1 MAAPRSGFRLKSV
14 ADLQIWLQRNIG
26 SRLSDETE
34 LVAHGGTALTLLGL
48 KEASKDVDFAFRTKD
63 DFDRLVALLRRIGY
77 RVTMDV
83 RPIPGEVLL
92 RLENPSSAIDV
103 VDLRFP
109 TWNNWRLTQRVLE
122 AGLIIPRGKARLVL
136 PDRDAVFLFK
146 TYPLRETDLEDLRT
160 IIDLSRPNQR
170 RVIGLFEEQD
180 GLHRIDLRQ
189 ANVSYEPLFNILNL
203 RARFAGSLSLVGERH
218 RGKVKQLA
226 QFSLRKFEE
235 LGLLISLDALV
246 DRIRDPDRIV
256 DWDEVMGVD
265 EDDLRKRLM
274 PDDG

>member
-14 ADLQIWLQRNIG
+14 ADLQIWLQRDIG
-26 SRLSDETE
+26 FRLQDETE
-34 LVAHGGTALTLLGL
+34 LVAHGETALTLLGL
-48 KEASKDVDFAFRTKD
+48 KEASKGVDFAFRTKE

-77 RVTMDV
+77 RVTMDL

-109 TWNNWRLTQRVLE
+109 TWNNWRLTRRVLE
-122 AGLIIPRGKARLVL
+122 GGQILPRGKARLVL

-146 TYPLRETDLEDLRT
+146 TYPLRETDLEDMRT
-160 IIDLSRPNQR
+160 IIDRSRPNQR
-170 RVIGLFEEQD
+170 RVKELFEEQD
-180 GLHRIDLRQ
+180 ELNRIDLRQ

-203 RARFAGSLSLVGERH
+203 RARFAGSLSLLGDRH

-226 QFSLRKFEE
+226 QFSLRRFED
-235 LGLLISLDALV
+235 LGLPISLGALV
-246 DRIRDPDRIV
+246 DRIRDPNHIV
-256 DWDEVMGVD
+256 DWDDIIGAG

-274 PDDG
+274 ADAS

>member
-14 ADLQIWLQRNIG
+14 ADLQIWLQRDIG
-26 SRLSDETE
+26 FRLQDETE

-63 DFDRLVALLRRIGY
+63 DFDRLVALLQRIGY
-77 RVTMDV
+77 RVTMDL

-92 RLENPSSAIDV
+92 RLENPSSVIDV

-122 AGLIIPRGKARLVL
+122 AGQIIPRGKARLVL

-160 IIDLSRPNQR
+160 IIDRSRPNQQ
-170 RVIGLFEEQD
+170 RVSDLFEEQD
-180 GLHRIDLRQ
+180 GLNRTELRQ

-203 RARFAGSLSLVGERH
+203 RARFAGSLSLLGDRH
-218 RGKVKQLA
+218 RGKVKRLA
-226 QFSLRKFEE
+226 QFSMRRFED
-235 LGLLISLDALV
+235 LGLPISLGALV
-246 DRIRDPDRIV
+246 DRIRDPNRIV
-256 DWDEVMGVD
+256 DWDEIIGAD
-265 EDDLRKRLM
+265 EDDLRERLV
-274 PDDG
+274 PDAR

>member
-14 ADLQIWLQRNIG
+14 ADLQIWLQRDIG
-26 SRLSDETE
+26 SRLSEETE

-48 KEASKDVDFAFRTKD
+48 KEASKDVDFGFRTKD

-92 RLENPSSAIDV
+92 RLENPSSVIDV

-122 AGLIIPRGKARLVL
+122 AARIIPRGKALLVL

-160 IIDLSRPNQR
+160 IIDRSRPNQR

-180 GLHRIDLRQ
+180 GLHRVELNQ
-189 ANVSYEPLFNILNL
+189 ANVAYEPLFNILNL
-203 RARFAGSLSLVGERH
+203 RARFAGSLSLVGDRH
-218 RGKVKQLA
+218 RGNVKQLA

-235 LGLLISLDALV
+235 LGLPIALGALV
-246 DRIRDPDRIV
+246 KRLRDSDRIV
-256 DWDEVMGVD
+256 DWDDIIGIGAD
-265 EDDLRKRLM
+265 ALRKRLM
-274 PDDG
+274 LHPR

>member
-14 ADLQIWLQRNIG
+14 ADLQIWLQRDIG
-26 SRLSDETE
+26 SRLQDETE

-48 KEASKDVDFAFRTKD
+48 KEASKDVDFGFRTKD

-92 RLENPSSAIDV
+92 RLENPSSVIDV

-122 AGLIIPRGKARLVL
+122 AARIIPRGKARLVL

-146 TYPLRETDLEDLRT
+146 TYPLRDTDLEDLRT

-180 GLHRIDLRQ
+180 GLHRVELNQ
-189 ANVSYEPLFNILNL
+189 ANVAYEPLFNILNL
-203 RARFAGSLSLVGERH
+203 RARFAGSLSLVGDRH
-218 RGKVKQLA
+218 RGNVKQLA

-235 LGLLISLDALV
+235 LGLPIALGALV
-246 DRIRDPDRIV
+246 KRLRDSDRIV
-256 DWDEVMGVD
+256 DWDDIIGIGAD
-265 EDDLRKRLM
+265 ALRKRLM
-274 PDDG
+274 LHPR

>member
-14 ADLQIWLQRNIG
+14 ADLQIWLQRDIG
-26 SRLSDETE
+26 SRLQDETE

-48 KEASKDVDFAFRTKD
+48 KEASKDVDFGFRTKD

-92 RLENPSSAIDV
+92 RLENPSSVIDV

-122 AGLIIPRGKARLVL
+122 AARIIPRGKALLVL

-160 IIDLSRPNQR
+160 IIDRSRPNQR

-180 GLHRIDLRQ
+180 GLHRVELNQ
-189 ANVSYEPLFNILNL
+189 ANVAYEPLFNILNL
-203 RARFAGSLSLVGERH
+203 RARFAGSLSLVGDRH
-218 RGKVKQLA
+218 RGNVKQLA

-235 LGLLISLDALV
+235 LGLPIALGALV
-246 DRIRDPDRIV
+246 KRLRDSDRIV
-256 DWDEVMGVD
+256 DWDDIIGIGAD
-265 EDDLRKRLM
+265 ALRKRLM
-274 PDDG
+274 LHPR

>member
-14 ADLQIWLQRNIG
+14 ADLQIWLQRDIG
-26 SRLSDETE
+26 SRLTDETE
-34 LVAHGGTALTLLGL
+34 LIAHGGTALTLLGL
-48 KEASKDVDFAFRTKD
+48 KEASKDVDFGFRTKD

-92 RLENPSSAIDV
+92 RLENPSSVIDV

-122 AGLIIPRGKARLVL
+122 AARIIPRGKARLVL

-146 TYPLRETDLEDLRT
+146 TYPLRDTDLEDLRT

-189 ANVSYEPLFNILNL
+189 ANVSYEPLLNILNL
-203 RARFAGSLSLVGERH
+203 RARFAGSMSLVGDRH
-218 RGKVKQLA
+218 RDKVKQLA

-246 DRIRDPDRIV
+246 DRIRDPNRIV
-256 DWDEVMGVD
+256 DWDEVIGVD
-265 EDDLRKRLM
+265 EEDLRKRLM
-274 PDDG
+274 PDTR

>member
-1 MAAPRSGFRLKSV
+1 MAGPSSGFRLKSV
-14 ADLQIWLQRNIG
+14 ADLQIWLQRDIG
-26 SRLSDETE
+26 SRLSEETE

-48 KEASKDVDFAFRTKD
+48 KEASKDVDFGFRTKD

-92 RLENPSSAIDV
+92 RLENPSSVIDV

-122 AGLIIPRGKARLVL
+122 AARIIPRGKALLVL
-136 PDRDAVFLFK
+136 PDRDAGFLFK

-160 IIDLSRPNQR
+160 IIDRSRPNQR

-180 GLHRIDLRQ
+180 GLHRVELNQ
-189 ANVSYEPLFNILNL
+189 ANVAYEPLFNILNL
-203 RARFAGSLSLVGERH
+203 RARFAGSLSLVGDRH
-218 RGKVKQLA
+218 RGNVKQLA

-235 LGLLISLDALV
+235 LGLPIALGALV
-246 DRIRDPDRIV
+246 KRLRDSDRIV
-256 DWDEVMGVD
+256 DWDDIIGIGAD
-265 EDDLRKRLM
+265 ALRKRLM
-274 PDDG
+274 LHPR

>member
-14 ADLQIWLQRNIG
+14 ADLQIWLQRDIG
-26 SRLSDETE
+26 SRLQDETE

-92 RLENPSSAIDV
+92 RLENPSSVIDV

-122 AGLIIPRGKARLVL
+122 AGQIIPRGKARLVL

-160 IIDLSRPNQR
+160 IIDRSRPNQR

-180 GLHRIDLRQ
+180 GLHRIELRQ

-203 RARFAGSLSLVGERH
+203 RARFAGSLSLLGERH

-246 DRIRDPDRIV
+246 HRIRDPDRIV
-256 DWDEVMGVD
+256 DWDEIIGAD
-265 EDDLRKRLM
+265 EDDLRKRLT
-274 PDDG
+274 PDAR